1 MKISEVKVIHLVLIA
16 VVALWIWL
24 FTDMQITKHQMGF
37 NGWQRD
43 VAAAINDI
51 NGRVKNLEVKSGI
64 PIPQPLP
71 QPPKN
76 PKVIK

>member
-1 MKISEVKVIHLVLIA
+1 MKISEVKVIHFVLIA

-24 FTDMQITKHQMGF
+24 FTDMQITKRQMGF

-51 NGRVKNLEVKSGI
+51 NGRVKAIEGKG
-64 PIPQPLP
+64 PIIVPPEP

>member
-1 MKISEVKVIHLVLIA
+1 MKISEVKVIHFVLIA

-24 FTDMQITKHQMGF
+24 FTDMQITKYQMGF

-51 NGRVKNLEVKSGI
+51 NGRVKNLEIKGGI
-64 PIPQPLP
+64 SVPQPP
-71 QPPKN
+71 QPPK
-76 PKVIK
+76 PKVIP